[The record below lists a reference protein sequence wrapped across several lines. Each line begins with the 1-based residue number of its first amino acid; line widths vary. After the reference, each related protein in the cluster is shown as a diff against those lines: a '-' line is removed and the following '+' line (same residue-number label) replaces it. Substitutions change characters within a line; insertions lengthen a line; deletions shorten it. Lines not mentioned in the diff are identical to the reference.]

1 MVYRPVGEFSD
12 RPPRVLC
19 AELRDGKHQPT
30 HVLADNHCALAIDT
44 TFNGG
49 AQSNEMPDPCGGS
62 GGAIGDTMTHENPRS
77 TLGANGTKIG
87 GHIKDTTANSTKSVF
102 QWRFHSHAICRR
114 LS

>member
-44 TFNGG
+44 THLTVAHNLMKCLIH
-49 AQSNEMPDPCGGS
+49 AVAAAAP
-62 GGAIGDTMTHENPRS
+62 
-77 TLGANGTKIG
+77 
-87 GHIKDTTANSTKSVF
+87 SVI
-102 QWRFHSHAICRR
+102 Q
-114 LS
+114 